1 MKKLLALVATMVVC
15 ASPALAQGDQ
25 PEAGCDDQQTTGS
38 LPMRARRPAA
48 MGLPSARV
56 VVTPPEDSWQ
66 QQAQED
72 AERRRRQ
79 EAEGCPVN

>member
-15 ASPALAQGDQ
+15 AGPALAHGDQ
-25 PEAGCDDQQTTGS
+25 PDADCDDHQTTGS
-38 LPMRARRPAA
+38 LPMRTHGPAA
-48 MGLPSARV
+48 MGLRSARV
-56 VVTPPEDSWQ
+56 RVTPPEDSWQ

-72 AERRRRQ
+72 AERRRRE